1 MPLTPTQLTAST
13 KTSQPDSNKSIVHP
27 LKKPNICRWSF
38 DKGTELPLDN
48 SIDQAMRN
56 VKQITFTYYI
66 VMRFGLILGLLE
78 SLSLT

>member
-1 MPLTPTQLTAST
+1 MRRVLVDCCNPVFT
-13 KTSQPDSNKSIVHP
+13 IVHP
-27 LKKPNICRWSF
+27 LKKKPNICRWNF

-66 VMRFGLILGLLE
+66 VMRFGLIFGLLE
-78 SLSLT
+78 SLSPPVL